1 MTESAQSLDLMTTA
15 VAASFLTGARAARH
29 FPEDLGCEV
38 AFAGRSN
45 SGKSS
50 AINAITG
57 RTRLARTSKTP
68 GRTREINFFRVGDE
82 CRIVDLPGY
91 GYAKVAAN
99 VRDQWQALL
108 EGYFR
113 TRQSLRG
120 LIVTVDI
127 RRGIG
132 DLDAVMLGWA
142 EAAGTP
148 ATVLAT
154 KADKLSRNEVREA
167 LRSMAEAAGP
177 ATPVIAFSVPRRL
190 GVDEARAQLRA
201 WLGADA

>member
-1 MTESAQSLDLMTTA
+1 MTAPRAQFSNMTNGFD
-15 VAASFLTGARAARH
+15 ASFLTGARTAGQ
-29 FPEDLGCEV
+29 FPHDSGREV
-38 AFAGRSN
+38 AIAGRSN

-50 AINAITG
+50 SINAITG

-68 GRTREINFFRVGDE
+68 GRTREINFFRVGDD

-91 GYAKVAAN
+91 GYAKVSAD
-99 VRDQWQALL
+99 VRAQWHTLL

-142 EAAGTP
+142 QAAGTP

-154 KADKLSRNEVREA
+154 KADKLSRNAAREA

-177 ATPVIAFSVPRRL
+177 ATPVIAFSAPRRL

-201 WLGADA
+201 WLAADE